1 MKKSAYMVFVAIL
14 SILCNNALADSV
26 HVNELITTSVFEL
39 QLDADVE
46 IPAVDVK
53 LYETDY
59 ADITL
64 DKMTEFF
71 GNGEHK
77 AVQKDYE
84 GYSVYRYDG
93 EDVSVSYF
101 PDEARIV
108 VTYMEQDYTI
118 GWTKAK
124 TNEQAEGLT
133 TTPEQAIDMA
143 QKWVDEFTGAFGLE
157 GYKLNTCYTMPPY
170 VFEEEIKDGAINELG
185 EPLTGCYIVEFD
197 RQMDGI
203 AVSRDISPYMY
214 METEFI
220 ADGDVLAVMVDD
232 RGIVEIDGNCRNY
245 VEKST
250 ETIQIQFEDA
260 MEIFRENMDYVA
272 CYPDMPCVIDE
283 ISLCYRLV
291 QHLPEYDENTLVC
304 TQVRPVWRFASDVGR
319 LNRTD
324 VYFLII
330 DAITGEV
337 IS

>member
-1 MKKSAYMVFVAIL
+1 MKKFVCIIL
-14 SILCNNALADSV
+14 TALLSMFYTSALADSV
-26 HVNELITTSVFEL
+26 HVNELITSPVFEL

-46 IPAVDVK
+46 MPPIDIK
-53 LYETDY
+53 LYETNGI
-59 ADITL
+59 DITL

-71 GNGEHK
+71 GDGEHK
-77 AVQKDYE
+77 TVESDFDD
-84 GYSVYRYDG
+84 GYIYDDG
-93 EDVSVSYF
+93 KIRASYF
-101 PDEARIV
+101 PDEARIA

-133 TTPEQAIDMA
+133 TTPEQATAMA

-170 VFEEEIKDGAINELG
+170 VFEEEIKNGAINELG

-232 RGIVEIDGNCRNY
+232 RGIVEIDVNCRNY

-260 MEIFRENMDYVA
+260 MEIFRENMDYVE
-272 CYPDMPCVIDE
+272 CYPEMPCVIDE

-291 QHLPEYDENTLVC
+291 QHLPEYDENALVC
-304 TQVRPVWRFASDVGR
+304 TQVRPFWRFASDVGR
-319 LNRTD
+319 FNRTD
-324 VYFLII
+324 VYFLLI

>member
-1 MKKSAYMVFVAIL
+1 MKKLICIIL
-14 SILCNNALADSV
+14 TALLSMFYTSALADSV
-26 HVNELITTSVFEL
+26 HVNELITSPVFEL
-39 QLDADVE
+39 QLDADVD
-46 IPAVDVK
+46 IPSSDIK
-53 LYETDY
+53 LYETNG

-64 DKMTEFF
+64 EKMTEFF
-71 GNGEHK
+71 ENGKHK
-77 AVQKDYE
+77 AVQRD
-84 GYSVYRYDG
+84 SDG
-93 EDVSVSYF
+93 AYVCGDENTMAAYYF

-108 VTYMEQDYTI
+108 VTYMEHDYTI

-133 TTPEQAIDMA
+133 TTPEQATAMA

-203 AVSRDISPYMY
+203 AVSMDISPYMY
-214 METEFI
+214 METELI
-220 ADGDVLAVMVDD
+220 AEGDVLDVMVDD
-232 RGIVEIDGNCRNY
+232 RGIVRIDGFCRNY

-272 CYPDMPCVIDE
+272 NEPKMPCVIDE

-291 QHLPEYDENTLVC
+291 QHLPMYDENTLVC

-330 DAITGEV
+330 DAITG
-337 IS
+337 

>member
-1 MKKSAYMVFVAIL
+1 MKKLICIILTAIL
-14 SILCNNALADSV
+14 SMFYTSALADSV
-26 HVNELITTSVFEL
+26 HVNELITSPVFEL
-39 QLDADVE
+39 QLDADVD
-46 IPAVDVK
+46 IPSSDIK
-53 LYETDY
+53 LYETNG

-64 DKMTEFF
+64 EKMTEFF
-71 GNGEHK
+71 GNGKHK
-77 AVQKDYE
+77 AVQRD
-84 GYSVYRYDG
+84 SDG
-93 EDVSVSYF
+93 AYVCDDENTMAAYYF

-108 VTYMEQDYTI
+108 VTYMEHDYTI

-133 TTPEQAIDMA
+133 TTPEQATAMA

-170 VFEEEIKDGAINELG
+170 VFEEEIKNGAINELG

-203 AVSRDISPYMY
+203 VVSRDISPYMY

-260 MEIFRENMDYVA
+260 MEIFRENMDYVE
-272 CYPDMPCVIDE
+272 CYPEMPCVIDE

-319 LNRTD
+319 FNRTD
-324 VYFLII
+324 VYFLLI

>member
-1 MKKSAYMVFVAIL
+1 MKKLICIILTAIL
-14 SILCNNALADSV
+14 SMFYTSALADSV
-26 HVNELITTSVFEL
+26 HVNELITSPVFEL
-39 QLDADVE
+39 QLDADVD
-46 IPAVDVK
+46 IPSSDIK
-53 LYETDY
+53 LYETNG

-64 DKMTEFF
+64 EKMTEFF
-71 GNGEHK
+71 GNGKHK
-77 AVQKDYE
+77 AVQRD
-84 GYSVYRYDG
+84 SDG
-93 EDVSVSYF
+93 AYVCDDENTMAAYYF

-108 VTYMEQDYTI
+108 VTYMEHDYTI

-133 TTPEQAIDMA
+133 TTPEQATAMA

-170 VFEEEIKDGAINELG
+170 VFEEEIKDGATNELG

-197 RQMDGI
+197 RHMDGI
-203 AVSRDISPYMY
+203 AVSMDISPYMY
-214 METEFI
+214 METELI
-220 ADGDVLAVMVDD
+220 AEGDVLDVMVDD
-232 RGIVEIDGNCRNY
+232 RGIVRIDGFCRNY

-272 CYPDMPCVIDE
+272 NEPKMPCVIDE

-291 QHLPEYDENTLVC
+291 QHLPMYDENTLVC

-330 DAITGEV
+330 DAITG
-337 IS
+337 

>member
-1 MKKSAYMVFVAIL
+1 MKKFICIIL
-14 SILCNNALADSV
+14 AALLSMLYTSALADSV
-26 HVNELITTSVFEL
+26 HVDELITTPVFEL

-46 IPAVDVK
+46 MPSADIK
-53 LYETDY
+53 LYETNG

-77 AVQKDYE
+77 AVKRDSDGAY
-84 GYSVYRYDG
+84 VYDSGNTMDAY
-93 EDVSVSYF
+93 YF
-101 PDEARIV
+101 PDEARIS
-108 VTYMEQDYTI
+108 VTYMEDDYVI
-118 GWTKAK
+118 SWTKAK
-124 TNEQAEGLT
+124 NNEQAEGLI

-143 QKWVDEFTGAFGLE
+143 QKWVDEFSSKFGLE
-157 GYKLNTCYTMPPY
+157 GYKFNTCYTMPPQ
-170 VFEEEIKDGAINELG
+170 VFGEKEVESGATNELG
-185 EPLTGCYIVEFD
+185 EPVTGYYIVEFD
-197 RQMDGI
+197 KCMDGI

-214 METEFI
+214 METELI
-220 ADGDVLAVMVDD
+220 AEGDVLDILVDD
-232 RGIVEIDGNCRNY
+232 RGIVRIDGFCRNY

-260 MEIFRENMDYVA
+260 MEIFRENMDYVN
-272 CYPDMPCVIDE
+272 CNPDMPCVIDE

-291 QHLPEYDENTLVC
+291 QHLPMYDKNTLVC

-319 LNRTD
+319 NNRTD
-324 VYFLII
+324 VYFLLI